1 LLKWSPLTIS
11 LLEMRIGHL
20 FCWPGFVPR
29 CREALA
35 NDDTWTAPPDTS
47 EGYGQGAID
56 LLSEWAAVARAET
69 NGAGCTVPADAMLK
83 VAQLLDAVYES
94 SREGTR
100 VAVDI

>member
-1 LLKWSPLTIS
+1 
-11 LLEMRIGHL
+11 MRIGHL